1 MKELEL
7 IRLYTEKDFEKMR
20 AAAEI
25 LCQTH
30 LAIRE
35 VIREGITTLD
45 LDKFANEFITKHK
58 KAIPA
63 QLGYGG
69 FPFTLCISVNDE
81 ICHGYPT
88 DYVLQEGDIVSID
101 NVIDLDGGLA
111 DSCWTYT
118 IGNMS
123 EEDQRLVDVDL
134 ECLKKGIEAAL
145 PGNRIGDIGAAI
157 QEYVEDENGF
167 SVIRDFIGHGIGKE
181 MHEDPQVPHYG
192 KAGRGPRIEAG
203 MVFTIEPMIAAGD
216 WKMKVDDNGWTA
228 RTRDGSKCSQFEH
241 QLVIHEDGPE
251 IITDQDKYKLTEEDL
266 DFIESYKKRNN
277 L

>member
-1 MKELEL
+1 M

-20 AAAEI
+20 KAAEV

-30 LAIRE
+30 LALRE
-35 VIREGITTLD
+35 VIRPGITTKALD
-45 LDKFANEFITKHK
+45 DFANKFIVDHK

-63 QLGYGG
+63 QLGYSG
-69 FPFTLCISVNDE
+69 FPYTLCISVNDE

-88 DYVLQEGDIVSID
+88 DYVLKEGDIVSID

-118 IGNMS
+118 IGKMS

-134 ECLKKGIEAAL
+134 ECLKRGIEAAVV
-145 PGNRIGDIGAAI
+145 GNRIGDIGAAI
-157 QEYVEDENGF
+157 QAYVEDENGF

-203 MVFTIEPMIAAGD
+203 MVFTIEPMIVAGD

-241 QLVIHEDGPE
+241 QLIIHEDGPE

-266 DFIESYKKRNN
+266 EFIESYKKRNN
-277 L
+277 I

>member
-1 MKELEL
+1 MKGKKL
-7 IRLYTEKDFEKMR
+7 IRLYTEKDFAKMR
-20 AAAEI
+20 EAAEI

-30 LAIRE
+30 LAIRMI
-35 VIREGITTLD
+35 IREGITTLS

-101 NVIDLDGGLA
+101 NVIDFNGGLA

-118 IGNMS
+118 IGKMTG
-123 EEDQRLVDVDL
+123 EDQKLVDVDL
-134 ECLKKGIEAAL
+134 EALYRGIEAAKV
-145 PGNRIGDIGAAI
+145 GNRIGDIGHAI
-157 QEYVEDENGF
+157 QECAEVENNF

-216 WKMKVDDNGWTA
+216 WKMQVDSNGWTA

-241 QLVIHEDGPE
+241 QLIIHEDGPE
-251 IITDQDKYKLTEEDL
+251 IITDQNKYKLTDEDIK
-266 DFIESYKKRNN
+266 FIENYKLKHN

>member
-1 MKELEL
+1 MEELEL

-30 LAIRE
+30 LAIKE
-35 VIREGITTLD
+35 VIREGITTLE

-63 QLGYGG
+63 QLGYGD

-88 DYVLQEGDIVSID
+88 DYVLKEGDIVSID

-118 IGNMS
+118 IGKMS
-123 EEDQRLVDVDL
+123 EEDQKLVDVDL
-134 ECLKKGIEAAL
+134 ECLKRGIKAAVS
-145 PGNRIGDIGAAI
+145 GNRIGDIGAAI

-241 QLVIHEDGPE
+241 QLIIHEDGPE
-251 IITDQDKYKLTEEDL
+251 IITDQDKYKLTAEDI
-266 DFIESYKKRNN
+266 DFIDNYKKRNN
-277 L
+277 I

>member
-1 MKELEL
+1 MKGFKL

-20 AAAEI
+20 KSAEI

-30 LAIRE
+30 LALRELIRP
-35 VIREGITTLD
+35 GITTLQ

-69 FPFTLCISVNDE
+69 FPYTLCISVNDE

-88 DYVLQEGDIVSID
+88 DYVLKEGDIVSID
-101 NVIDLDGGLA
+101 NVIDLNGGLA

-118 IGNMS
+118 VGKMN

-134 ECLKKGIEAAL
+134 EALNRGVKAAIV
-145 PGNRIGDIGAAI
+145 GNRIGDIGHAI
-157 QEYVEDENGF
+157 QEYAEVENGF
-167 SVIRDFIGHGIGKE
+167 SVIRDFIGHGIGNE

-216 WKMKVDDNGWTA
+216 WKMQVDDNGWTA

-241 QLVIHEDGPE
+241 QLIIHEDGPE
-251 IITDQDKYKLTEEDL
+251 IITDQSKYKLTD
-266 DFIESYKKRNN
+266 DDVKFINIYKERHN

>member
-134 ECLKKGIEAAL
+134 ECLKRGIEAAVV
-145 PGNRIGDIGAAI
+145 GNRIGDIGAAI

-192 KAGRGPRIEAG
+192 KARRGPRIEAG

-241 QLVIHEDGPE
+241 QLIIHEDGPE

-266 DFIESYKKRNN
+266 AFIKKYNKKNN

>member
-134 ECLKKGIEAAL
+134 ECLKRGIEAAVV
-145 PGNRIGDIGAAI
+145 GNRIGDIGAAI

-192 KAGRGPRIEAG
+192 KARRGPRIEAG

-241 QLVIHEDGPE
+241 QLIIHEDGPE

-266 DFIESYKKRNN
+266 AFIKKYKEKNN

>member
-1 MKELEL
+1 MEELEL

-30 LAIRE
+30 LAIKE

-58 KAIPA
+58 NAIPA
-63 QLGYGG
+63 QLGYGD

-88 DYVLQEGDIVSID
+88 DYVLKEGDIVSID

-118 IGNMS
+118 IGKMS

-134 ECLKKGIEAAL
+134 ECLKRGIKAAI

-157 QEYVEDENGF
+157 QECVEDENGF

-241 QLVIHEDGPE
+241 QLIIHEDGPE

-266 DFIESYKKRNN
+266 DFIENYKKRNN
-277 L
+277 I